1 MTKEEQYI
9 QDCYRQVFSSG
20 SGQKVLGQMLIDA
33 GYFDNKRTAPEDMA
47 VLNYVKG
54 VLKYCGLLKTE
65 NIDSYVRNLFN
76 IPTGA
81 K

>member
-1 MTKEEQYI
+1 MTPEEQYI
-9 QDCYRQVFSSG
+9 QDCYRQVFSSA
-20 SGQKVLGQMLIDA
+20 SGQRVLGQMLLDA
-33 GYFDNKRTAPEDMA
+33 GYFDNKRTAPEDAA
-47 VLNYVKG
+47 VLNYAKG
-54 VLKYCGLLKTE
+54 ILKNCGLLKQE

>member
-1 MTKEEQYI
+1 MTEDEQYI
-9 QDCYRQVFSSG
+9 QDCHRQLFSSAI
-20 SGQKVLGQMLIDA
+20 GQKVLGQMLIDG

-54 VLKYCGLLKTE
+54 ILKNCGLLKTE

-76 IPTGA
+76 IPAGE